1 MKTLKFLLWFLTT
14 LFYGSFCFAGNA
26 QNWHNDKLNIQVYS
40 QKISDTKINSLI
52 KISLKNGWFIS
63 WDNPGDAGSAT
74 DFEWNTP
81 SVKIKQT
88 IPQKVVYDNI
98 VGQYG
103 YNDTA
108 YYLFENSLN
117 DNKLQVNISWEA
129 CKQECIKENTII
141 DIDTNKTSYAQY
153 NKALTDAKQTFLP
166 EKIINAE
173 MLLRYENTEP
183 IVDIFIDD
191 TDVVSDTDLIHF
203 APYQKSLIYVADEQ
217 TVSKKSNQT
226 VLSLK
231 LIKPVMP
238 SKGGLLFINDKA
250 YKVNLMPK
258 IDNVDFISGLY
269 IFILAFL
276 GGIIL
281 NFMPCVFPVLSLKIL
296 SSNFK
301 QRNIKGAVLYFIGVI
316 LSFLSLAAILFVLR
330 KTGTAIGWGFQL
342 QSPIFVIILIF
353 IFITLLLM
361 LFDIIK
367 ISPKLLNWVNRKSA
381 LNSFMSGFFAVLVA
395 SPCTGP
401 FLGAVL
407 GYTLT
412 QSPSLYFLIFVS
424 LGIGYA
430 LPFTLLEIFPKTVA
444 KILPKSGNWM
454 NKLKYILSIPLFLTL
469 IWLGWILFNQ
479 LKSSS
484 INDETSAFEPYN
496 ENQIISLINSG
507 KPVFI
512 EYTAKWCL
520 TCLLNEKTVLNTKE
534 FQQLAQQNNIH
545 LFKADWTEQDDTIG
559 QSIKSYSRNS
569 VPLYVYYPPN
579 NQNYVLLPQILNFDV
594 VKSVLNR

>member
-1 MKTLKFLLWFLTT
+1 
-14 LFYGSFCFAGNA
+14 
-26 QNWHNDKLNIQVYS
+26 
-40 QKISDTKINSLI
+40 
-52 KISLKNGWFIS
+52 
-63 WDNPGDAGSAT
+63 
-74 DFEWNTP
+74 
-81 SVKIKQT
+81 
-88 IPQKVVYDNI
+88 
-98 VGQYG
+98 
-103 YNDTA
+103 
-108 YYLFENSLN
+108 
-117 DNKLQVNISWEA
+117 
-129 CKQECIKENTII
+129 
-141 DIDTNKTSYAQY
+141 
-153 NKALTDAKQTFLP
+153 
-166 EKIINAE
+166 
-173 MLLRYENTEP
+173 
-183 IVDIFIDD
+183 
-191 TDVVSDTDLIHF
+191 
-203 APYQKSLIYVADEQ
+203 
-217 TVSKKSNQT
+217 
-226 VLSLK
+226 
-231 LIKPVMP
+231 MP

-301 QRNIKGAVLYFIGVI
+301 QRNIKGAILYFIGVV
-316 LSFLSLAAILFVLR
+316 LSFLCLAAILFVLR

-342 QSPIFVIILIF
+342 QSPLFVIILII
-353 IFITLLLM
+353 IFATLLLM
-361 LFDIIK
+361 LFDIVK

-401 FLGAVL
+401 FLGAIL

-430 LPFTLLEIFPKTVA
+430 LPFTLLEIFPKIIA

-479 LKSSS
+479 LKNSS
-484 INDETSAFEPYN
+484 INDESSAFEPYN

>member
-342 QSPIFVIILIF
+342 QSPIFVIILI
-353 IFITLLLM
+353 
-361 LFDIIK
+361 
-367 ISPKLLNWVNRKSA
+367 
-381 LNSFMSGFFAVLVA
+381 
-395 SPCTGP
+395 
-401 FLGAVL
+401 
-407 GYTLT
+407 
-412 QSPSLYFLIFVS
+412 
-424 LGIGYA
+424 
-430 LPFTLLEIFPKTVA
+430 
-444 KILPKSGNWM
+444 
-454 NKLKYILSIPLFLTL
+454 
-469 IWLGWILFNQ
+469 
-479 LKSSS
+479 
-484 INDETSAFEPYN
+484 
-496 ENQIISLINSG
+496 
-507 KPVFI
+507 
-512 EYTAKWCL
+512 
-520 TCLLNEKTVLNTKE
+520 
-534 FQQLAQQNNIH
+534 
-545 LFKADWTEQDDTIG
+545 
-559 QSIKSYSRNS
+559 
-569 VPLYVYYPPN
+569 
-579 NQNYVLLPQILNFDV
+579 
-594 VKSVLNR
+594 

>member
-1 MKTLKFLLWFLTT
+1 MKTLKFLLCFLTI
-14 LFYGSFCFAGNA
+14 LFYGSFCFADNV
-26 QNWHNDKLNIQVYS
+26 QNWQNDKLNIRVYS
-40 QKISDTKINSLI
+40 QKISTTKINSLI

-63 WDNPGDAGSAT
+63 WDNPGDAGTAT
-74 DFEWNTP
+74 DFEWNIP
-81 SVKIKQT
+81 SVKLNQS
-88 IPQKVVYDNI
+88 IPQKFVYDNI

-108 YYLFENSLN
+108 YYLFENSFN

-129 CKQECIKENTII
+129 CKQECIKESTII
-141 DIDTNKTSYAQY
+141 DIDTNKTSDTQY
-153 NKALTDAKQTFLP
+153 NKAIDEAQQTFLP

-183 IVDIFIDD
+183 TVDIFIDNAD
-191 TDVVSDTDLIHF
+191 FFSNTDLIHF

-217 TVSKKSNQT
+217 TVGKNSNQT

-258 IDNVDFISGLY
+258 IDNIDFISGLY

-301 QRNIKGAVLYFIGVI
+301 QRNVKGAILYFTGVV
-316 LSFLSLAAILFVLR
+316 LSFLCLASILFILR
-330 KTGTAIGWGFQL
+330 KIGTTIGWGFQL
-342 QSPIFVIILIF
+342 QSPLFVIILII
-353 IFITLLLM
+353 IFATLLLM

-367 ISPKLLNWVNRKSA
+367 INPTLLNWLNRKSS
-381 LNSFMSGFFAVLVA
+381 LNSFISGFFAVLVA

-430 LPFTLLEIFPKTVA
+430 LPFTLLEIFPQTVA
-444 KILPKSGNWM
+444 KIMPKSGNWM

-479 LKSSS
+479 LKNSS

-520 TCLLNEKTVLNTKE
+520 TCLLNEKTVLNTKK
-534 FQQLAQQNNIH
+534 FQQLAQQNDIH

-579 NQNYVLLPQILNFDV
+579 NQNYVLLPQILNFDI
-594 VKSVLNR
+594 VKSVLNQ

>member
-1 MKTLKFLLWFLTT
+1 MKTLKFLLCFFTT
-14 LFYGSFCFAGNA
+14 LFYGSFCFADNV
-26 QNWHNDKLNIQVYS
+26 QNWQNDKLNIQVYS

-108 YYLFENSLN
+108 YYMFENSSN

-153 NKALTDAKQTFLP
+153 NKALAYAKKTFLP

-173 MLLRYENTEP
+173 MLLRYENNEP
-183 IVDIFIDD
+183 IADIFIDD
-191 TDVVSDTDLIHF
+191 TVVASDTDLIHF

-231 LIKPVMP
+231 LIKPIMP

-301 QRNIKGAVLYFIGVI
+301 QRNIKGAILYFTGVV

-401 FLGAVL
+401 FLGAIL

-444 KILPKSGNWM
+444 KIMPKSGNWM

-479 LKSSS
+479 LKNSS
-484 INDETSAFEPYN
+484 INDESSAFEPYN